1 MSLIHNNLYPHA
13 NLKNISLDEYLFK
26 LSHQLF
32 DNYKLNYAT
41 VKLNTELEKIE
52 VDIDKLIPIGLIV
65 NELIS
70 NAMKHAFHEASEA
83 EISITLKYANT
94 NEIELE
100 VADNGQGIAS
110 NWHEKETDSI
120 GMKLITI
127 FSEKLK
133 SKLSIENTNG
143 TKIKLIIPTL

>member
-1 MSLIHNNLYPHA
+1 
-13 NLKNISLDEYLFK
+13 
-26 LSHQLF
+26 
-32 DNYKLNYAT
+32 
-41 VKLNTELEKIE
+41 
-52 VDIDKLIPIGLIV
+52 
-65 NELIS
+65 
-70 NAMKHAFHEASEA
+70 
-83 EISITLKYANT
+83 LKYANT